1 MSIRCEFV
9 STDDLRSF
17 SLKNKNFYEEY
28 LKRTIYYNSYKDSC
42 CELIRFVS
50 LTDNNFM
57 KEESYEKLKKTIRNK
72 YLQS

>member
-1 MSIRCEFV
+1 MSTRGEFISPDAV
-9 STDDLRSF
+9 RSF

-42 CELIRFVS
+42 AELFTIVS

-57 KEESYEKLKKTIRNK
+57 KEDIYQKLLKTIYNK
-72 YLQS
+72 YL